1 MARRRNPFP
10 GLVVAALL
18 PAVLLGGC
26 WRIAEGRVPPA
37 LQLDPPAGDSASVQL
52 LTTPML
58 SVRRTPGVL
67 ARELSATAFAAE
79 VARFASSLDETSCVA
94 VSVDGLPVG
103 SVRADTPL
111 RPASNVKLI
120 TAAVALDTLGPDYTF
135 TTELRGKVSGGV
147 VAGDL
152 YVVGGGDPL
161 LTSSWWNGPS
171 PKYPP
176 FNVTPVEQLVSG
188 LQAAGI
194 SAVQGAVIGDASRYD
209 DEWYAPSWTNDVR
222 FSEGGPVS
230 ALLMNDSREAPDQS
244 SNDPVSGAAAVLTA
258 ALRASGV
265 TVGGSPGRGVAP
277 ADVPV
282 VAAVTSQPLSAV
294 VAEMLTTSDNN
305 TAEMLLKEIGH
316 HSGGA
321 GTREAGLG
329 VVLSTLQAWGIAT
342 DGVVLV
348 DGSGLSDDNR
358 LTCNVLLAVLQHQR
372 ADDALGQGLAVAG
385 VKGGTLSDAFT
396 GTTLEGVLRGKT
408 GTLYN
413 YNDGIGGKPGA
424 KALSGF
430 VPLAGGGAIEFS
442 LILNGPQVSEK
453 VVYRPTWDAF
463 ARALVTYP
471 SGPSAADLGPR

>member
-37 LQLDPPAGDSASVQL
+37 LQLDPPAGDSASVQP

-230 ALLMNDSREAPDQS
+230 ALLMNDSRYGVIKNIQDDIYGSRHAYVELHTPKFADFCASLGAPHFKLADPSQS
-244 SNDPVSGAAAVLTA
+244 AEVLAKAFATRGPVIVE
-258 ALRASGV
+258 V
-265 TVGGSPGRGVAP
+265 
-277 ADVPV
+277 D
-282 VAAVTSQPLSAV
+282 
-294 VAEMLTTSDNN
+294 MD
-305 TAEMLLKEIGH
+305 
-316 HSGGA
+316 
-321 GTREAGLG
+321 
-329 VVLSTLQAWGIAT
+329 AWGPF
-342 DGVVLV
+342 
-348 DGSGLSDDNR
+348 
-358 LTCNVLLAVLQHQR
+358 AVKF
-372 ADDALGQGLAVAG
+372 AG
-385 VKGGTLSDAFT
+385 
-396 GTTLEGVLRGKT
+396 
-408 GTLYN
+408 
-413 YNDGIGGKPGA
+413 P
-424 KALSGF
+424 
-430 VPLAGGGAIEFS
+430 PL
-442 LILNGPQVSEK
+442 K
-453 VVYRPTWDAF
+453 KD
-463 ARALVTYP
+463 
-471 SGPSAADLGPR
+471 